1 MARGGMRPTAPQ
13 NSPMN
18 VNGLGGN
25 GQSGNATQAARYVP
39 DLPYGE
45 GQALVDTQR
54 SAPLAAASGIE
65 QSNTP
70 SGLASA
76 AASQPVVGIAEKSL
90 NRDEPVTAGYDG
102 GPGPGSSAL
111 GLMSNNLNEMKD
123 VQLLSKYAPIVD
135 SMMRQSDVPDAFKIW
150 GRAFMAK
157 VQELMRQQQ

>member
-13 NSPMN
+13 NNPMN
-18 VNGLGGN
+18 VNGRGGN
-25 GQSGNATQAARYVP
+25 GQSGTQAAKYVP

-45 GQALVDTQR
+45 GQALMETQR

-102 GPGPGSSAL
+102 GPGPGSEAL
-111 GLMSNNLNEMKD
+111 GLMGNKLNEMKD
-123 VQLLSKYAPIVD
+123 VQLLSKYAPVVD
-135 SMMRQSDVPDAFKIW
+135 TMMRQEDVPDAFKIW

-157 VQELMRQQQ
+157 VQELMRQQ